1 MICYCVLLCCTPC
14 YLHISDFLC
23 NSVSSL
29 DDEEKSGTAVLYF
42 MLIDNLEFTCS
53 PVSSSGDDTF
63 SDIHVFPILCT
74 TDYNLLPT
82 NSKYVNSKL
91 HFSTQL
97 MLIGVR
103 SRDAP
108 GAGEPLGFIMELT
121 SYIM

>member
-1 MICYCVLLCCTPC
+1 MLYSVL
-14 YLHISDFLC
+14 LHISDFLC

-42 MLIDNLEFTCS
+42 MLIDNLEFPCS
-53 PVSSSGDDTF
+53 PISSSGDDTF
-63 SDIHVFPILCT
+63 SDIHMFPILCT
-74 TDYNLLPT
+74 TGYNLLPT

-97 MLIGVR
+97 MHRRIGNMH
-103 SRDAP
+103 AP
-108 GAGEPLGFIMELT
+108 GAREPLDFTMELT